1 MEPVESKEL
10 VLGRDFF
17 IRVLPKDVIV
27 GKDYYIE
34 ETKIEE
40 TKNYNYRTIICK
52 FIGRIINKYIRE
64 DGNGTI
70 ILNDIKGKYESPRT
84 HISLPF
90 DVANKNWKFYEVK
103 KPDIINNFEKKAYE
117 DVLSNKLSRVDTRT
131 GQRVHESL
139 DRAALDSVKMFGG
152 KRKRKSKSKRRK
164 SYRRRKSRK
173 CKK

>member
-34 ETKIEE
+34 NPQTYKYNRKFKI
-40 TKNYNYRTIICK
+40 IIHK
-52 FIGRIINKYIRE
+52 FIGRIINKYYRE
-64 DGNGTI
+64 DGGGTI
-70 ILNDIKGKYESPRT
+70 VLNDINGKYEDPET
-84 HISLPF
+84 QISLPLE
-90 DVANKNWKFYEVK
+90 DSYGINFYEVK
-103 KPDIINNFEKKAYE
+103 KPDIINNRENNIYKT
-117 DVLSNKLSRVDTRT
+117 VLKTKLRREDTRT
-131 GQRVHESL
+131 GERVHEELGDDVIESL
-139 DRAALDSVKMFGG
+139 NMFGG

>member
-17 IRVLPKDVIV
+17 IRVSVEDLIV

-34 ETKIEE
+34 EPLHNHRIL
-40 TKNYNYRTIICK
+40 K
-52 FIGRIINKYIRE
+52 FIGRIINKYDIE
-64 DGNGTI
+64 DEDSDKFI
-70 ILNDIKGKYESPRT
+70 VLKDIYGKYYDSDTR
-84 HISLPF
+84 ISIDF
-90 DVANKNWKFYEVK
+90 DIAYNWKFYEVK

-117 DVLSNKLSRVDTRT
+117 DVLSNKLTREDTRT

-139 DRAALDSVKMFGG
+139 DRAALESVKMFGG
-152 KRKRKSKSKRRK
+152 KKKQRKSKRRK

-173 CKK
+173 CKR

>member
-10 VLGRDFF
+10 VLGRDYF
-17 IRVLPKDVIV
+17 IPVLPNNLIV

-34 ETKIEE
+34 KPQQYDDVQVI
-40 TKNYNYRTIICK
+40 RK

-64 DGNGTI
+64 DGGGTI
-70 ILNDIKGKYESPRT
+70 ILNDIKGKYENPRT
-84 HISLPF
+84 QISIPF
-90 DVANKNWKFYEVK
+90 NGIKFYEVK

>member
-34 ETKIEE
+34 KPQTYKYDRKFKI
-40 TKNYNYRTIICK
+40 IIHK
-52 FIGRIINKYIRE
+52 FIGRIINKYYRE
-64 DGNGTI
+64 DGGGTI
-70 ILNDIKGKYESPRT
+70 VLNDINGKYEDPET
-84 HISLPF
+84 QISLPLE
-90 DVANKNWKFYEVK
+90 DSYGINFYEVK

-131 GQRVHESL
+131 GERVHESL
-139 DRAALDSVKMFGG
+139 GPEVIDSVKMFGG

-173 CKK
+173 NKR